1 MAFHDKASRTRRRRH
16 PAHTNWTHPE
26 GTTMTTND
34 NRPATGAGRA
44 AVVTGGGKGMGEA
57 IARRL
62 ARDGFAVAILDL
74 DIESAQQ
81 VADEI
86 VAAGHRAIAVGVDV
100 SDRGSVNT
108 AAQQVRDAFGPIL
121 VLVNN
126 AGITGFKRFMEIT
139 DEQWDRIIKVNL
151 NSAFYCTQA
160 VVPDMVEAGWGRI
173 VNISSSSAQTGS
185 PYMAHYS
192 SSKAAM
198 IGMTKSLALELGPSG
213 ITVNTVP
220 PGQILTPMMQ
230 ASADKGHLGDLDALA
245 ARLPVRRIGQPDDI
259 AAACSYLCSD
269 EAGYVTGQIIG
280 VNGGRVT

>member
-1 MAFHDKASRTRRRRH
+1 M
-16 PAHTNWTHPE
+16 TNI
-26 GTTMTTND
+26 D

-74 DIESAQQ
+74 DIENAQR
-81 VADEI
+81 VTDEI
-86 VAAGHRAIAVGVDV
+86 AAAGHQAMPVGVDV
-100 SDRGSVNT
+100 SDRSSVNT
-108 AAQQVRDAFGPIL
+108 ALQQVRDAFGPIL

-151 NSAFYCTQA
+151 TSAFYCTQA

-185 PYMAHYS
+185 QYMAHYAT
-192 SSKAAM
+192 SKAGM

-213 ITVNTVP
+213 ITVNTIP
-220 PGQILTPMMQ
+220 PGSIMTPMMRS
-230 ASADKGHLGDLDALA
+230 SADKGHLGDLEALA
-245 ARLPVRRIGQPDDI
+245 ARLPVRRIGEPEDI
-259 AAACSYLCSD
+259 AGACSYLCSD

>member
-1 MAFHDKASRTRRRRH
+1 
-16 PAHTNWTHPE
+16 
-26 GTTMTTND
+26 MTSVS
-34 NRPATGAGRA
+34 GRA
-44 AVVTGGGKGMGEA
+44 AVVTGAGKGMGEA

-74 DIESAQQ
+74 DIENAQR

-86 VAAGHRAIAVGVDV
+86 VATGHRALAVDVDV

-108 AAQQVRDAFGPIL
+108 AMQQVRDAFGPIL

-126 AGITGFKRFMEIT
+126 AGITGFKRFLEIT

-160 VVPDMVEAGWGRI
+160 VVPDMVEAAWGRI

-185 PYMAHYS
+185 PYMSHYA
-192 SSKAAM
+192 SSKAGM

-230 ASADKGHLGDLDALA
+230 SSADKGYLGDLDELA
-245 ARLPVRRIGQPDDI
+245 ARLPVRRIGVPDDI

>member
-1 MAFHDKASRTRRRRH
+1 
-16 PAHTNWTHPE
+16 
-26 GTTMTTND
+26 MTST
-34 NRPATGAGRA
+34 PSRA
-44 AVVTGGGKGMGEA
+44 AVVTGAGKGMGEA

-74 DIESAQQ
+74 DIENAQR
-81 VADEI
+81 VADEV
-86 VAAGHRAIAVGVDV
+86 VAAGQQAVALGVDV
-100 SDRGSVNT
+100 SDRGSVNG
-108 AAQQVRDAFGPIL
+108 AMQQAREAFGPIL

-126 AGITGFKRFMEIT
+126 AGISGFTRFLEIT

-151 NSAFYCTQA
+151 TSAFYCTQA

-185 PYMAHYS
+185 PYMSHYA
-192 SSKAAM
+192 SSKAGM

-230 ASADKGHLGDLDALA
+230 SSADKGYLGDLDELA
-245 ARLPVRRIGQPDDI
+245 ARLPVRRIGVPDDI

>member
-1 MAFHDKASRTRRRRH
+1 MSTQS
-16 PAHTNWTHPE
+16 
-26 GTTMTTND
+26 
-34 NRPATGAGRA
+34 GRA

-74 DIESAQQ
+74 DSENAQR

-86 VAAGHRAIAVGVDV
+86 VAGGHRAIAVAVDV
-100 SDRGSVNT
+100 SDRASVDL
-108 AAQQVRDAFGPIL
+108 AMARVRDEFGPIL

-139 DEQWDRIIKVNL
+139 DDDWERIFKVNI

-160 VVPDMVEAGWGRI
+160 VVRDMTEAGWGRI

-185 PYMAHYS
+185 EFMSHYAS
-192 SSKAAM
+192 TKAAM
-198 IGMTKSLALELGPSG
+198 IGMTKCLALELGPGG

-220 PGQILTPMMQ
+220 PGSIMTPMMR
-230 ASADKGHLGDLDALA
+230 ASADKGHLGDLEALA
-245 ARLPVRRIGQPDDI
+245 ARLPVRRIGEPEDI
-259 AAACSYLCSD
+259 AAAVGYLCSD
-269 EAGYVTGQIIG
+269 DAGYVTGQIIG
-280 VNGGRVT
+280 VNGGRVM

>member
-1 MAFHDKASRTRRRRH
+1 
-16 PAHTNWTHPE
+16 
-26 GTTMTTND
+26 MTTST
-34 NRPATGAGRA
+34 PGRA
-44 AVVTGGGKGMGEA
+44 AVVTGAGKGMGEA
-57 IARRL
+57 VARRL
-62 ARDGFAVAILDL
+62 ARDGYAVAILDL
-74 DIESAQQ
+74 DIENARR

-86 VAAGHRAIAVGVDV
+86 VADGLHAIAVDVDV

-108 AAQQVRDAFGPIL
+108 AMQQVRDTFGPIL

-185 PYMAHYS
+185 PYMVHYS
-192 SSKAAM
+192 SSKAGM

-230 ASADKGHLGDLDALA
+230 TSADKGHLGSLDDLA
-245 ARLPVRRIGQPDDI
+245 ARLPVRRIGVPDDI

>member
-1 MAFHDKASRTRRRRH
+1 M
-16 PAHTNWTHPE
+16 
-26 GTTMTTND
+26 
-34 NRPATGAGRA
+34 
-44 AVVTGGGKGMGEA
+44 
-57 IARRL
+57 
-62 ARDGFAVAILDL
+62 
-74 DIESAQQ
+74 
-81 VADEI
+81 
-86 VAAGHRAIAVGVDV
+86 
-100 SDRGSVNT
+100 
-108 AAQQVRDAFGPIL
+108 QQVRDTFGPIL

-173 VNISSSSAQTGS
+173 VNISSSSAQTGP
-185 PYMAHYS
+185 PYMVHYS
-192 SSKAAM
+192 SSKAGM

-230 ASADKGHLGDLDALA
+230 TSADKGHLGNLEDLA
-245 ARLPVRRIGQPDDI
+245 ARLPVRRIGVPDDI